1 MSTDQPRYG
10 ERLPE
15 PSPGSDG
22 RVTGVQAPEY
32 GEYAPAG
39 WVNPVAPVDEPET
52 QDATAPGQIGTVARP
67 PGPSRGYGGGGYRA
81 PTRFDAPPPTGEP
94 VPGPPPAAARPRQ
107 FNGFATFFLI
117 IYGVYRVISEAL
129 STGGFADTYVAQFK
143 RMGYLHGAFQHM
155 ADLHTVA
162 SVSAIVS
169 VPLFLIVCVVALRR
183 LRGGKNSWLVLLITG
198 IVMNVI
204 TGIAVVVVVMN
215 DPSFAA
221 PVVG

>member
-1 MSTDQPRYG
+1 MTSDQPRYG

-15 PSPGSDG
+15 PGPGSDG

-39 WVNPVAPVDEPET
+39 WVNPVAPVDEPEAP
-52 QDATAPGQIGTVARP
+52 DATAPGQIGTSTRP
-67 PGPSRGYGGGGYRA
+67 PEAPRGYNDGGYRA
-81 PTRFDAPPPTGEP
+81 TTRFDAPPPTGEP
-94 VPGPPPAAARPRQ
+94 VPGPPPTAARPKP

-117 IYGVYRVISEAL
+117 VYGVYRVVSDAL

-143 RMGYLHGAFQHM
+143 RMGYLHGTFQNM
-155 ADLHTVA
+155 SDLHTVA
-162 SVSAIVS
+162 LVSAFVS

-183 LRGGKNSWLVLLITG
+183 LRAGKNSWLVLLVAG
-198 IVMNVI
+198 LVVNVT

-221 PVVG
+221 PMVG